1 MKELNMK
8 FNRKKLS
15 HKEID
20 YAMKMDL
27 DDVPYNFHIE
37 KKLNTK
43 VTKFNENTS
52 PSNFY
57 YNFIFRD
64 VYLFKEF
71 NVWRRYYPM
80 LKFYRAKNYND
91 FSEQDI
97 QDFIQKHKQKYKL
110 DILFRKTAKDLKK
123 YLPTK

>member
-1 MKELNMK
+1 MK

-43 VTKFNENTS
+43 VTKILMKT
-52 PSNFY
+52 
-57 YNFIFRD
+57 
-64 VYLFKEF
+64 L
-71 NVWRRYYPM
+71 
-80 LKFYRAKNYND
+80 
-91 FSEQDI
+91 I
-97 QDFIQKHKQKYKL
+97 QVISIT
-110 DILFRKTAKDLKK
+110 ILFSVIIICLKNLM
-123 YLPTK
+123 YYEDIIQC

>member
-1 MKELNMK
+1 MK

-20 YAMKMDL
+20 YAMKMGL

-43 VTKFNENTS
+43 VTKFNENTN

-64 VYLFKEF
+64 AYLFKEF
-71 NVWRRYYPM
+71 NVLRRYYPM
-80 LKFYRAKNYND
+80 LKFHRAQNYKE
-91 FSEQDI
+91 FSEQDVHN
-97 QDFIQKHKQKYKL
+97 FIHKHKQKYKL
-110 DILFRKTAKDLKK
+110 DKLFRKTAKDLHK
-123 YLPTK
+123 YLPIK

>member
-1 MKELNMK
+1 MK
-8 FNRKKLS
+8 FNRKRLS

-43 VTKFNENTS
+43 VTKFNENTN

-57 YNFIFRD
+57 YNFIFHD
-64 VYLFKEF
+64 AYLFKEV

-80 LKFYRAKNYND
+80 LKFHRAQNYKE
-91 FSEQDI
+91 FSEQDVHN
-97 QDFIQKHKQKYKL
+97 FIQKHKQKYKL
-110 DILFRKTAKDLKK
+110 NALFRKTAKDLKE
-123 YLPTK
+123 YLPIK

>member
-1 MKELNMK
+1 MKELDMK

-20 YAMKMDL
+20 YAIKMDL
-27 DDVPYNFHIE
+27 DDAPYNFHIE

-43 VTKFNENTS
+43 VTKFNENTN

-64 VYLFKEF
+64 AYLFKEF
-71 NVWRRYYPM
+71 NVLRRYYPM
-80 LKFYRAKNYND
+80 LKFHRTKNYKD
-91 FSEQDI
+91 FSEKDV
-97 QDFIQKHKQKYKL
+97 QDFIHKHNQKYKL
-110 DILFRKTAKDLKK
+110 NALFRKTAKDLQK
-123 YLPTK
+123 YLPIK

>member
-1 MKELNMK
+1 MK
-8 FNRKKLS
+8 FNRKRLS

-43 VTKFNENTS
+43 VTKFNENTN

-64 VYLFKEF
+64 AYLFKEF
-71 NVWRRYYPM
+71 NVLRRYYPM
-80 LKFYRAKNYND
+80 LKFHRTKNYKD
-91 FSEQDI
+91 FSEKDV
-97 QDFIQKHKQKYKL
+97 QDFIHKHNQKYKL
-110 DILFRKTAKDLKK
+110 NALFRKTAKDLQK
-123 YLPTK
+123 YLPIK